1 MLSCQSTSRV
11 CSQQLRFQL
20 TFTVFNFRLGKQL
33 KTLLV
38 GQTQQAVGRGQS
50 IQKKEKLPSISEI
63 FLALERER
71 DFFPGKP
78 LQLN

>member
-1 MLSCQSTSRV
+1 M
-11 CSQQLRFQL
+11 
-20 TFTVFNFRLGKQL
+20 
-33 KTLLV
+33 

>member
-1 MLSCQSTSRV
+1 MFTTVVISINFHSFQFPSGKAIKNSTCGTNTASC
-11 CSQQLRFQL
+11 
-20 TFTVFNFRLGKQL
+20 GK
-33 KTLLV
+33 
-38 GQTQQAVGRGQS
+38 RPS

-63 FLALERER
+63 FLALETER